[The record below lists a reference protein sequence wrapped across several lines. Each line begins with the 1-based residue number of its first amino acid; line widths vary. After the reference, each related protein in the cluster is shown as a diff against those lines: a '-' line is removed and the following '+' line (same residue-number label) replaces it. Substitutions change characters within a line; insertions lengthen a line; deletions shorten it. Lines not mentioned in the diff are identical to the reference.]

1 MTYETLTANV
11 DIMRSG
17 NEDILKPEKYAD
29 TALLDL
35 YKTSA
40 KSTMKLDLEA
50 ALTIEYDDTTTI
62 DDITDRNQLR
72 LSRALSYKQLSTY
85 YQANDDG
92 EGNKNRYRWE
102 MYQKLYNTEK
112 SMFGTL
118 SKTAPTTLVSS
129 QVFMR

>member
-29 TALLDL
+29 AALLDL

-92 EGNKNRYRWE
+92 DGNKNRYR
-102 MYQKLYNTEK
+102 
-112 SMFGTL
+112 
-118 SKTAPTTLVSS
+118 
-129 QVFMR
+129 